1 MTRTFLVHYLILH
14 SIIYIDKP
22 PHLSNLCQ
30 QIINS
35 VTQDNEENAVVY
47 NDTPEDVAEIC
58 ARILDVGE
66 DDKFLS

>member
-1 MTRTFLVHYLILH
+1 MTRTFLVHYLILC
-14 SIIYIDKP
+14 SIIHIDKP

-35 VTQDNEENAVVY
+35 VTQDNEGNVVVY
-47 NDTPEDVAEIC
+47 NDTPEDVTEIC

-66 DDKFLS
+66 DDEFLS